1 MKIAD
6 LKIGVRLSVAFGIV
20 VALLIGT
27 TLLGIRHI
35 ESSADRMNGIVSQRY
50 SLIALST
57 QIKNNG
63 YKANGILSNLLLTT
77 DPDRAKKYM
86 DDYAAIRKLNAD
98 TYAQFEKQLTDEPSK
113 ALFRSQFQARSDYGQ
128 SVKKFFEL
136 IAANDQA
143 GARDVY
149 QGDMARR
156 QDDYYTL
163 VDKMVDFQ
171 ASEMN
176 NDVAMANAEGQSA
189 KLQMGIIALC
199 ALLVS
204 VVTAWYITRSITL
217 PINRAVALAEAVAG
231 GDLTHRLD
239 ATGRDEVAR
248 LLAALGKMTASLNTI
263 VGSVRGGTHAIT
275 LASQEV
281 ASGNMDL
288 SNRTEQQ
295 ASALEQTA
303 AAMEQLTSTVKQN
316 ASNAQQANQ
325 IAGDASTVAV
335 QGGEAVD
342 RVVDTMNT
350 INASS
355 RKVVEIIGVIEGIA
369 FQTNILALN
378 AAVEAA
384 RAGENGRGF
393 AVVASEVRSLAQRSA
408 LAAKEIK
415 ALIDASVNQVNLGA
429 GIVEQ
434 AGETIRRVVRSI
446 TAVSSIVNE
455 MSASSLEQSDGI
467 EQINLAITQM
477 DQVTQENA
485 ALVEESAAAAQAL
498 RHQADAL
505 TGTVAAFRL
514 DGDAR
519 GAHAVAARAA
529 HPNQPR
535 SLSLL
540 TAT

>member
-1 MKIAD
+1 MKISD
-6 LKIGVRLSVAFGIV
+6 LKIGVRLSAAFGIV

-27 TLLGIRHI
+27 TLLGVRNI
-35 ESSADRMNGIVSQRY
+35 ESSVVRMNGIVSQRY
-50 SLIALST
+50 SLIASST

-63 YKANGILSNLLLTT
+63 YKASGILSNLLLATNA
-77 DPDRAKKYM
+77 DQAKKYM
-86 DDYAAIRKLNAD
+86 DDYAVIRKLNAD
-98 TYAQFEKQLTDEPSK
+98 TYAKFEKQLTDEQSK

-128 SVKKFFEL
+128 SVKKFFSL
-136 IAANDQA
+136 IAANNQEA
-143 GARDVY
+143 ARDVY
-149 QGDMARR
+149 QGEMARL

-171 ASEMN
+171 AGEMSA
-176 NDVAMANAEGQSA
+176 DVDKATAEGRRA

-199 ALLVS
+199 ALLIS
-204 VVTAWYITRSITL
+204 VFTAWFITRSITR
-217 PINRAVALAEAVAG
+217 PIRSAVVLAEAVAG

-239 ATGRDEVAR
+239 TTGKDEVSR
-248 LLAALGKMTASLNTI
+248 LLAALGKMTDSLNVI
-263 VGSVRGGTHAIT
+263 VGSVRTGTHAIT

-288 SNRTEQQ
+288 STRTEQQ

-325 IAGDASTVAV
+325 IAGDASAVAV
-335 QGGEAVD
+335 RGGEAVD

-355 RKVVEIIGVIEGIA
+355 RKVVEIISVIEGIA

-393 AVVASEVRSLAQRSA
+393 AVVAGEVRSLAQRSA
-408 LAAKEIK
+408 VAAKEIK
-415 ALIDASVNQVNLGA
+415 ALIDESVNQVDTGT

-434 AGETIRRVVRSI
+434 AGDTIRQVVKSI

-467 EQINLAITQM
+467 EQINHAITQM

-498 RHQADAL
+498 RSQADAL
-505 TGTVAAFRL
+505 ASTVAAFRL
-514 DGDAR
+514 DGDAHR
-519 GAHAVAARAA
+519 AGGQVPRPTRHASSM
-529 HPNQPR
+529 PL
-535 SLSLL
+535 LS
-540 TAT
+540 AT